1 MEEFL
6 IKANR
11 FLYRNPENVI
21 IKSLTG
27 GDMKVIEYNDG
38 GYTYRNYFTEGR
50 NIYGQV
56 IISFKKFPIWVM
68 QYQGGAT
75 NDRIDEITIRKMKS
89 LSMKNQGLADEL
101 YPIRGPRENK
111 FSGFFYSNTLFG
123 SIQKFQ
129 GQETIQFNDETYYSL
144 ILSGGVLV

>member
-21 IKSLTG
+21 IKSLAG

-68 QYQGGAT
+68 QYHGGAT
-75 NDRIDEITIRKMKS
+75 SDRVDEITIRKIKL
-89 LSMKNQGLADEL
+89 LSMKNQGLADES

-111 FSGFFYSNTLFG
+111 YSGLFYSNTLFG

-129 GQETIQFNDETYYSL
+129 GQETIQFNDETYYHLS
-144 ILSGGVLV
+144 LSGGMLV